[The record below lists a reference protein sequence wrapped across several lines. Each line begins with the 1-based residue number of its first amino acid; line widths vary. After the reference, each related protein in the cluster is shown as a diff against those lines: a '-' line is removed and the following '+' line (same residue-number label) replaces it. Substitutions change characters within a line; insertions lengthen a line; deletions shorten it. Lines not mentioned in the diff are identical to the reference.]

1 MVDFHKEDY
10 KHLFFTVF
18 NNLQYLPLK
27 VKKRAPHFEFFTLFG
42 QNNLPEIISQASEVF
57 KTSFLIETIS
67 VSLEIRMVWFSGV
80 E

>member
-27 VKKRAPHFEFFTLFG
+27 VKKRALHFEFFTLFG

-57 KTSFLIETIS
+57 KTSF
-67 VSLEIRMVWFSGV
+67 
-80 E
+80 